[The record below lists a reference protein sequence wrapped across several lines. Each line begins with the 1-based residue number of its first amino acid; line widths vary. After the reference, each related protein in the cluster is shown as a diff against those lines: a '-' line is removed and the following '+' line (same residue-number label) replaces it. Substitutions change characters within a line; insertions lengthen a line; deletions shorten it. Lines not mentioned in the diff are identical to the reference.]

1 MRIKSL
7 ILALCVMQ
15 SVSVIASESA
25 LLAPLKTLNNL
36 SIKGQAWSLTK
47 SAAGMTFVVAKKLA
61 SLGLKFEKDLF
72 LADKKAFI
80 LFNLLMTFPAY
91 CACKNIKN
99 SIESVKKQA
108 KKLYSKLKCMTGYTL
123 SVVSVTAA
131 TAVAYNALTAKK

>member
-7 ILALCVMQ
+7 VLALCVMQ
-15 SVSVIASESA
+15 SASVMASESA
-25 LLAPLKTLNNL
+25 LLSPLKSLNDL

-80 LFNLLMTFPAY
+80 LFNLLMAFPAY
-91 CACKNIKN
+91 CACKNVKSN
-99 SIESVKKQA
+99 IELIKKQA

-123 SVVSVTAA
+123 SVVLVTAA
-131 TAVAYNALTAKK
+131 TSVAYGALTAKK